1 MAAPF
6 FLHLGRIPLMSPISL
21 PIVDPGQKPSTLPA
35 EPTGRATKGS
45 FAFVSLGCPKN
56 TVDSEQMLGLLAQ
69 DGYELV
75 SDASRSDLVVI
86 NTCGFIDRARAESFA
101 VIDEMLE
108 RKRRGLIKGVVVTG
122 CLAERQ
128 REAVLEARPDIDAL
142 IGVFGR
148 DEVTQVADR
157 IMGNLQEQRTV
168 FRPAPIRALPDHQR
182 LRITPRHF
190 AYLKISEGCDRL
202 CTFCAIPKMRG
213 RHASKPIEGILS
225 EARQLAE
232 TGVKELIIVAQDTT
246 YYGIDLYG
254 RPRLAELLTE
264 LNRVDG
270 IEWIR
275 LMYFYPMYID
285 QVLLDVMAQSDK
297 ILPYVDI
304 PLQHAEDRML
314 RRMAR
319 RVNRQQIESLLGWM
333 RESVPGI
340 AIRTTFIT
348 GFPGETDEQFET
360 LAQFVEE
367 QRFPRAGVFTYSL
380 ESDTPAARL
389 PDRVPEAVAT
399 DRQERL
405 MAIQQASSFEFAES
419 LVGTR
424 QRIVLDA
431 PAPDQPGVWLGRS
444 FADAP
449 DVDAMVY
456 VTETDGPLSVGQLA
470 ECEIVQAVGYDLVA
484 AAL

>member
-1 MAAPF
+1 
-6 FLHLGRIPLMSPISL
+6 MSPISL
-21 PIVDPGQKPSTLPA
+21 PIVADGFPKADLPSS
-35 EPTGRATKGS
+35 PTGKASKGS
-45 FAFVSLGCPKN
+45 FSFVSLGCPKN
-56 TVDSEQMLGLLAQ
+56 TVDSEQMLGLLAE

-75 SDASRSDLVVI
+75 SDSSKSDLVVI

-101 VIDEMLE
+101 VIDEMLD

-128 REAVLEARPDIDAL
+128 REAVLEARPEIDAL

-148 DEVTQVADR
+148 DEVTRVADR
-157 IMGNLQEQRTV
+157 IMGNMQEQRTV
-168 FRPAPIRALPDHQR
+168 FRPAPIRALADNQR
-182 LRITPRHF
+182 LRITPKHF

-213 RHASKPIEGILS
+213 RHASKPIESILD
-225 EARQLAE
+225 EARQLAA

-254 RPRLAELLTE
+254 QPRLAELLTE
-264 LNRVDG
+264 LNRIDG
-270 IEWIR
+270 IQWIR

-285 QVLLDVMAQSDK
+285 QRLLEVMASSER

-304 PLQHAEDRML
+304 PLQHADDQML

-319 RVNRQQIESLLGWM
+319 RVNRQQIQDLLGM
-333 RESVPGI
+333 MQEQVPGI

-348 GFPGETDEQFET
+348 GFPGETDQQFET
-360 LAQFVEE
+360 LARFVQE
-367 QRFPRAGVFTYSL
+367 QKFPRAGVFTYSL

-389 PDRVPEAVAT
+389 PDFVPEGVALE
-399 DRQERL
+399 RQSRL
-405 MAIQQASSFEFAES
+405 MELQQASSFAFAES
-419 LVGTR
+419 LVGTK
-424 QRIVLDA
+424 QMVILDNA
-431 PAPDQPGVWLGRS
+431 APDQPGVWLGRS

-449 DVDAMVY
+449 DIDAMVY
-456 VTETDGPLSVGQLA
+456 VTETDTRLSAGQLV
-470 ECEIVQAVGYDLVA
+470 ECEIVQAADYDLVA

>member
-1 MAAPF
+1 
-6 FLHLGRIPLMSPISL
+6 MSPISL
-21 PIVDPGQKPSTLPA
+21 PIMADGPKPSDLPEA
-35 EPTGRATKGS
+35 PSGRATKGS
-45 FAFVSLGCPKN
+45 FSFVSLGCPKN
-56 TVDSEQMLGLLAQ
+56 TVDSEQMLGLLAE

-75 SDASRSDLVVI
+75 SDTSKSDLVVI

-128 REAVLEARPDIDAL
+128 REAVLEARPEIDAL

-148 DEVTQVADR
+148 DEVTRVADR

-168 FRPAPIRALPDHQR
+168 FRPAPIRALADNQR
-182 LRITPRHF
+182 LRITPKHF

-213 RHASKPIEGILS
+213 RHASKPLESILD
-225 EARQLAE
+225 EARQLAA
-232 TGVKELIIVAQDTT
+232 TGVKELIVVAQDTT

-264 LNRVDG
+264 LNKVDG

-275 LMYFYPMYID
+275 LMYFYPMYVD
-285 QVLLDVMAQSDK
+285 EKLLDVMASCK
-297 ILPYVDI
+297 NILPYVDI
-304 PLQHAEDRML
+304 PLQHAEDQML

-319 RVNRQQIESLLGWM
+319 RVNRQQIEDLLGLM
-333 RESVPGI
+333 RERVPGL

-348 GFPGETDEQFET
+348 GFPGETEAQFET
-360 LAQFVEE
+360 LARFVEQ

-389 PDRVPEAVAT
+389 PDRINEAVALE
-399 DRQERL
+399 RQSRL
-405 MAIQQASSFEFAES
+405 MEIQQRSSFAFAES

-424 QRIVLDA
+424 QRIILDNA
-431 PAPDQPGVWLGRS
+431 APDQPGVWLGRS

-449 DVDAMVY
+449 DIDAMVY
-456 VTETDGPLSVGQLA
+456 VTETDTKLAAGQLV
-470 ECEIVQAVGYDLVA
+470 ECEIVQTVEYDLVA

>member
-1 MAAPF
+1 
-6 FLHLGRIPLMSPISL
+6 
-21 PIVDPGQKPSTLPA
+21 
-35 EPTGRATKGS
+35 
-45 FAFVSLGCPKN
+45 
-56 TVDSEQMLGLLAQ
+56 
-69 DGYELV
+69 
-75 SDASRSDLVVI
+75 
-86 NTCGFIDRARAESFA
+86 
-101 VIDEMLE
+101 
-108 RKRRGLIKGVVVTG
+108 VVTG

-128 REAVLEARPDIDAL
+128 REAVLEERPEIDAL

-168 FRPAPIRALPDHQR
+168 FRPAPIRALPDEHR

-213 RHASKPIEGILS
+213 RHASKPLESILR

-246 YYGIDLYG
+246 YYGLDLYG
-254 RPRLAELLTE
+254 RPRLADLLE
-264 LNRVDG
+264 QLDQIDG
-270 IEWIR
+270 LQWIR
-275 LMYFYPMYID
+275 LMYYYPMYID
-285 QVLLDVMAQSDK
+285 QHLLDVMADCRR
-297 ILPYVDI
+297 ILPYVDM

-319 RVNRQQIESLLGWM
+319 RVNRQQIEDLLGWM
-333 RESVPGI
+333 RESVPGL

-348 GFPGETDEQFET
+348 GFPGESDEQFQV
-360 LAQFVEE
+360 LADFVG
-367 QRFPRAGVFTYSL
+367 QQQFPRAGVFTYSL
-380 ESDTPAARL
+380 EPDTPAARL
-389 PDRVPEAVAT
+389 PDRVPEAVAAQ
-399 DRQERL
+399 RQAHL
-405 MAIQQASSFEFAES
+405 MQIQQASSFAFAQS
-419 LVGTR
+419 LVGSR
-424 QRIVLDA
+424 QQIVIDA
-431 PAPDQPGVWLGRS
+431 PAPDQAGVWLGRS

-456 VTETDGPLSVGQLA
+456 VTETGDPLTVGQMA
-470 ECEIVQAVGYDLVA
+470 DCEIVQSVGYDLVA